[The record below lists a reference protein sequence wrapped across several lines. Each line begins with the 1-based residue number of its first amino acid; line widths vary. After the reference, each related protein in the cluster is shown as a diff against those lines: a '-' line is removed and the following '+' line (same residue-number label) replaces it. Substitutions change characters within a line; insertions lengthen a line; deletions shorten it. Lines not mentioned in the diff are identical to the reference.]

1 MHCLRTSWSR
11 TRWSIVTTNT
21 ITSNHYTRMS
31 YHTAHRLAVI
41 RIRTFVMAFV
51 AVLIDLFVV
60 VVITVI
66 AMKWHLVDYLLC
78 VAAVLHLLVR
88 SHQPTLPELL

>member
-1 MHCLRTSWSR
+1 
-11 TRWSIVTTNT
+11 
-21 ITSNHYTRMS
+21 
-31 YHTAHRLAVI
+31 
-41 RIRTFVMAFV
+41 MAFV